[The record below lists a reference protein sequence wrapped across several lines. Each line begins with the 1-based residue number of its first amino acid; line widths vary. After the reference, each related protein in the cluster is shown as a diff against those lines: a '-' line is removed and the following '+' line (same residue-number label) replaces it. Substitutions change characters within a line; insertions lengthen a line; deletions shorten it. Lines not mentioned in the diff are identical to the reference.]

1 MIICYLLQVWR
12 ITEFYLLQ
20 FVLFVFDFEQD
31 VCKTTIFYAEQMCKR
46 VVNAQGGNISHSND
60 KEGFGSSLNDGI
72 YVRGRRRGNY
82 KSVQFSVQR
91 RMLPAI

>member
-12 ITEFYLLQ
+12 MFFTEFYLLQ

-72 YVRGRRRGNY
+72 YVRGRRRGKY
-82 KSVQFSVQR
+82 KSIQ
-91 RMLPAI
+91 LWTPNL

>member
-1 MIICYLLQVWR
+1 MKETLERYIDDYLLF
-12 ITEFYLLQ
+12 TSSLANEFYLLQ

-46 VVNAQGGNISHSND
+46 VVNAQGGNILHSYD

-72 YVRGRRRGNY
+72 YVRGRRRGKY
-82 KSVQFSVQR
+82 RLIQ
-91 RMLPAI
+91 L